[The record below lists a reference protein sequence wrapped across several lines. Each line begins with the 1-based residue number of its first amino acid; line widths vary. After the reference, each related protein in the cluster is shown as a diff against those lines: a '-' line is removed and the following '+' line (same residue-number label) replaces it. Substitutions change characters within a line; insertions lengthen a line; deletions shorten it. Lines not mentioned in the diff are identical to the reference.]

1 MIQRGRNNEGVIK
14 VVRRLDRERSGVH
27 LLTVRCFRPHEKA
40 VKSIIK
46 RYDSTKLDEMQ
57 VKIIVQDIDDNS
69 PMFLPTYQNMTLGV
83 RVNAPVYTEIT
94 TLKAVDPDP
103 DASPISYNLLNVT
116 FFRPR

>member
-1 MIQRGRNNEGVIK
+1 MYMNIVI
-14 VVRRLDRERSGVH
+14 G
-27 LLTVRCFRPHEKA
+27 
-40 VKSIIK
+40 IY

-116 FFRPR
+116 FFRPRYEYDTTLT